1 MDRFIH
7 RYFLII
13 LVRIFRWAIF
23 YTGSTTCAFI
33 LKDIPG
39 LFSQAYLE
47 GARFS
52 FYTVYFSIGE
62 DLYIGMPADLDQLW
76 SEYSHATVIGRKGL
90 VQLRHVATNTWRFFN
105 QVDLKPGR
113 GKIKRGLNAADSSAN
128 NHYVS
133 EIIVSETLA
142 HLFSKLFL
150 FHFL

>member
-23 YTGSTTCAFI
+23 YTGSTTRAFI

-47 GARFS
+47 GAYFS

-62 DLYIGMPADLDQLW
+62 DLYIGMPADLDQL
-76 SEYSHATVIGRKGL
+76 G
-90 VQLRHVATNTWRFFN
+90 
-105 QVDLKPGR
+105 
-113 GKIKRGLNAADSSAN
+113 
-128 NHYVS
+128 
-133 EIIVSETLA
+133 
-142 HLFSKLFL
+142 
-150 FHFL
+150 